1 MFGLCKMSLKETSFR
16 TLALCML
23 SSATLTPA
31 LAQQVP
37 TTKGVSVTK
46 SVRSVPVINIAAPN
60 ASGVSHNIYSKFDV
74 QETGVILNNS
84 TQAGTSAIGGRTLQ
98 NSNLRGGAASL
109 IINEVQGAPSQLKG
123 KLEVFGKTASI
134 LIANPNGI
142 SCDGCSFSNVWR
154 VSLAAA
160 KPEFSA
166 GNLSLVTSKCNV
178 GIYGRGLNAAN
189 VEYFDIVGGYVTIKG
204 AINSK

>member
-1 MFGLCKMSLKETSFR
+1 MAVQKPPVFAGL
-16 TLALCML
+16 
-23 SSATLTPA
+23 
-31 LAQQVP
+31 Q
-37 TTKGVSVTK
+37 
-46 SVRSVPVINIAAPN
+46 
-60 ASGVSHNIYSKFDV
+60 
-74 QETGVILNNS
+74 
-84 TQAGTSAIGGRTLQ
+84 
-98 NSNLRGGAASL
+98 
-109 IINEVQGAPSQLKG
+109 
-123 KLEVFGKTASI
+123 LEVFGKTASI

-166 GNLSLVTSKCNV
+166 GNLSLVTSKGNV